1 MRYEFAIGTSATADI
16 AIGTVGSMMAL
27 YKTYEFGWDIM
38 GAGDVTRT
46 RNILATRFLKAN
58 EAQYLIYIDR
68 DLVFKPT
75 DVGRLLEGLRGG
87 YDLIGG
93 CYIIKSA
100 PNLASS
106 GNGQGNLVLDGTV
119 QEVKYLASGFMG
131 VTRTLL
137 EKMVVELDLPVMHK
151 GGDME
156 AYPFFEQMRHN
167 DPDWGDMWL
176 SEDYDFCAKAR
187 QVGVKSYLDTSIR
200 LGHLGN
206 ALWRVDG
213 SIESRHRREI
223 SVEGKRAI
231 SEILKK
237 EALLESERIEGEVG
251 VVRSQAS

>member
-1 MRYEFAIGTSATADI
+1 MRYEFAVGTSATSDI

-27 YKTYEFGWDIM
+27 CQTYKFGWDIM

-58 EAQYLIYIDR
+58 EALYLIYIDR
-68 DLVFKPT
+68 DLVFTPT
-75 DVGRLLEGLRGG
+75 DVERLLEGLRGG

-100 PNLASS
+100 ANLASS
-106 GNGQGNLVLDGTV
+106 GNGQEKLVMDGTV
-119 QEVKYLASGFMG
+119 KEVKYLATGFMG
-131 VTRTLL
+131 VTRILL

-151 GGDME
+151 GGEME

-176 SEDYDFCAKAR
+176 SEDYDFSLKAR

-213 SIESRHRREI
+213 SVESKHRKEI
-223 SVEGKRAI
+223 SEEGRKAI
-231 SEILKK
+231 YEILKK
-237 EALLESERIEGEVG
+237 EALAESQLIT
-251 VVRSQAS
+251 